1 MDSDAAP
8 VEGVTHAREEAST
21 RRSATA
27 QRLLEAAIGAID
39 TGGEAAVRVQ
49 EVADAAGVQIPILY
63 RQFGSRDGLIQAAQ
77 VERLSRTLG
86 REMDDLASAMDA
98 VATAE
103 EFRALIDA
111 VLASLDGA
119 ERRTARWKRVN
130 VVGSTYGRPDLAVAV
145 SKLQTRAVQGIAHA
159 LQRPQESGWLRDD
172 LDLEAFAAW
181 FAGQT
186 MGRVLIELG
195 GSEIDDSAW
204 NSISAD
210 AVRHVL
216 LG

>member
-1 MDSDAAP
+1 MDSDATP
-8 VEGVTHAREEAST
+8 VEEVTHARERASS

-27 QRLLEAAIGAID
+27 DRLLEAAIGAID

-111 VLASLDGA
+111 VMEASQ
-119 ERRTARWKRVN
+119 R
-130 VVGSTYGRPDLAVAV
+130 GR
-145 SKLQTRAVQGIAHA
+145 
-159 LQRPQESGWLRDD
+159 
-172 LDLEAFAAW
+172 
-181 FAGQT
+181 
-186 MGRVLIELG
+186 
-195 GSEIDDSAW
+195 
-204 NSISAD
+204 
-210 AVRHVL
+210 
-216 LG
+216 